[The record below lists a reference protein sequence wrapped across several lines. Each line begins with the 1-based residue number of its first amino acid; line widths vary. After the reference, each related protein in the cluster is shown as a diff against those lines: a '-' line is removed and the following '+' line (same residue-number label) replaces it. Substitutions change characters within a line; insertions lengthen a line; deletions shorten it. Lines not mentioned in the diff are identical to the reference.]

1 MKIQYL
7 AVIFVVIM
15 VPISLALST
24 YIQTQVDTIALQT
37 SYKSKLYDATYDAVT
52 AFQINT
58 VNNKYSSIS
67 NSKIR
72 DIEAS
77 ANTFFT
83 SLADTM
89 NATGYSKEMLQ
100 PFVPALV
107 YTLYDGYYLYGKYK
121 NVLPSQGAVQEYN
134 DSQYQWGL
142 KPYVYY
148 SCRYVKGSEEVIV
161 NYTLDNFIT
170 VYYRK
175 GLGNNNQYET
185 KSGYLIN
192 PKAWDGDNS
201 KYDDI
206 DIKDT
211 VLTEELLFSTK
222 DNNDNYEHGT
232 YEYINYQSQ
241 KIYKESNLDLANKY
255 GKYFRYENY
264 KKTYISHN
272 TQTER
277 DIENYINQE
286 LRQYGAHK
294 YFDEAKVFSEWL
306 NKTLDWVT
314 QEYAVDENG
323 NKIDYE
329 ELQGSTGNEK
339 IFDTT
344 KNTNNPFSSNSIFDE
359 NRRVTIKHTIQ
370 TTLSAAIGSYNE
382 YSGVTYEFALPVL
395 EESDWDKIQNHICV
409 LSFLQGLPIGSKY
422 YNDYVILTND
432 KNEEYIA
439 KDAIYITTQEEG
451 SSNIEYHQPGCNRL
465 IENKD
470 TSSMTIIPQTQF
482 KEAYYNLNFLRQTVR
497 ISEGNYIYFYPQAKY
512 NPILK
517 KNNTCTACYNCI
529 VNSSSTYDIE
539 DIIDGIITDP
549 KVENGEPIFDA
560 SDSNTKN
567 NKFKKVRSMYYS
579 ALARERYYLYKSND
593 YLNENED
600 ENEN

>member
-7 AVIFVVIM
+7 AVIFVIIM

-58 VNNKYSSIS
+58 VNNEYSSIS

-89 NATGYSKEMLQ
+89 NATGYSKETLQ

-121 NVLPSQGAVQEYN
+121 NVMPQQGAVQDYD
-134 DSQYQWGL
+134 DSEYQWGL

-148 SCRYVKGSEEVIV
+148 SCRYVKGTEEVIV

-175 GLGNNNQYET
+175 GSGANNEYET
-185 KSGYLIN
+185 RSGYLIN
-192 PKAWDGDNS
+192 PEAWDADNS

-206 DIKDT
+206 DIIDT
-211 VLTEELLFSTK
+211 ILTEELLFVTK
-222 DNNDNYEHGT
+222 DSNDEYEHGT
-232 YEYINYQSQ
+232 YEYINYQNQ
-241 KIYKESNLDLANKY
+241 KIYIESNSDLANKY
-255 GKYFRYENY
+255 GTYFRYENY
-264 KKTYISHN
+264 EKAYISHN

-277 DIENYINQE
+277 DIENYINNE
-286 LRQYGAHK
+286 LGQYGAYK
-294 YFDEAKVFSEWL
+294 YFEEAKEFSEWV
-306 NKTLDWVT
+306 NNTLGWVT
-314 QEYAVDENG
+314 QAYAVDADG
-323 NKIDYE
+323 KPIDYE
-329 ELQGSTGNEK
+329 ELQGSTGTEP

-344 KNTNNPFSSNSIFDE
+344 RDTNNPFSSNSIFDE
-359 NRRVTIKHTIQ
+359 NRRVTIKQTIQ
-370 TTLSAAIGSYNE
+370 TTLTAAIGSYNE

-395 EESDWDKIQNHICV
+395 TETDWDKIQNHICV

-432 KNEEYIA
+432 KNEEYIS
-439 KDAIYITTQEEG
+439 KDAIYITTQEPG
-451 SSNIEYHQPGCNRL
+451 SSNIEYHQPGCSRL
-465 IENKD
+465 IENDD
-470 TSSMTIIPQTQF
+470 TDSMRVIPPDQF
-482 KEAYYNLNFLRQTVR
+482 KEAYYNIDFLRQTVR

-512 NPILK
+512 NAELK
-517 KNNTCTACYNCI
+517 RNNTCTACYNCI
-529 VNSSSTYDIE
+529 VNSSNTYDIE
-539 DIIDGIITDP
+539 DIIDGIIEDP
-549 KVENGEPIFDA
+549 KSEDGVPIYDA

-567 NKFKKVRSMYYS
+567 DKFREVRSMYYS

-593 YLNENED
+593 YLDAN
-600 ENEN
+600 

>member
-24 YIQTQVDTIALQT
+24 YIQTQVDTISLQT

-89 NATGYSKEMLQ
+89 NATGYSKETLQ

-121 NVLPSQGAVQEYN
+121 NVMPEQGQVEDYN
-134 DSQYQWGL
+134 DAEYQWGL

-148 SCRYVKGSEEVIV
+148 SCRYVKGTEEVIV

-170 VYYRK
+170 VYYRSGTGANSK
-175 GLGNNNQYET
+175 YET
-185 KSGYLIN
+185 RSGYLIN
-192 PKAWDGDNS
+192 PKAWDS
-201 KYDDI
+201 TKSTYDGI
-206 DIKDT
+206 DIVDT
-211 VLTEELLFSTK
+211 HLTEELLFVTK
-222 DNNDNYEHGT
+222 DNNDEYEHGT
-232 YEYINYQSQ
+232 YEYINYQNQ
-241 KIYKESNLDLANKY
+241 KIYIDNSNPSQ

-264 KKTYISHN
+264 EKTYISPN

-277 DIENYINQE
+277 DIDNYIANYG
-286 LRQYGAHK
+286 QYGAHM
-294 YFDEAKVFSEWL
+294 YFNEAKEFSEWV
-306 NKTLDWVT
+306 NNTLGWVT
-314 QEYAVDENG
+314 QAYAVDENG
-323 NKIDYE
+323 DPIDFE
-329 ELQGSTGNEK
+329 ELQGSTGTEK

-344 KNTNNPFSSNSIFDE
+344 RDTNNPFSSNSIFDE
-359 NRRVTIKHTIQ
+359 NRRVIIKHTIQ
-370 TTLSAAIGSYNE
+370 TTLTAAIGAYNE
-382 YSGVTYEFALPVL
+382 YSGVNYEFALPVL
-395 EESDWDKIQNHICV
+395 TESDWDKIQNHICV

-439 KDAIYITTQEEG
+439 KDSIYITTKEEG
-451 SSNIEYHQPGCNRL
+451 SNTIEYHQPGCSRL
-465 IENKD
+465 IENSD
-470 TSSMTIIPQTQF
+470 TTSMTIIPQSQMR
-482 KEAYYNLNFLRQTVR
+482 EAYYNIDFLRQTVR

-512 NPILK
+512 NAETG
-517 KNNTCTACYNCI
+517 KNDYCTACYNCI
-529 VNSSSTYDIE
+529 VNTSSTYDIE
-539 DIIDGIITDP
+539 DIIDGVIEDP
-549 KVENGEPIFDA
+549 KSETGETLFDA
-560 SDSNTKN
+560 SDINTKN
-567 NKFKKVRSMYYS
+567 DKFRTVRSMYYS

-593 YLNENED
+593 YLNE
-600 ENEN
+600 